1 MNFSKYINDR
11 RFFFVSFAALAVILF
26 LIFKPSKVNKENY
39 VTPIKQE
46 IREVVSGS
54 GTLNASGVTQIYS
67 PTAGIVKKVYVA
79 DGQEVKTG
87 DKLFEVTSS
96 ATEQE
101 KAAALSDL
109 LAAKSTL
116 RTAENAKE
124 SLQASLET
132 ARRTILETENS
143 KKTFDENVVAQ
154 KPNPSTDRAY
164 TEEEKLAMTSS
175 LYIVRKSFS
184 NLEKQYID
192 ADEAIR
198 SAQANLSEK
207 SVSYA
212 ATRDSITKSPYS
224 GKVFNLKKTTGD
236 SVGTSL
242 SKEPFLVLAN
252 LDSMIIEFQ
261 ISEFNIN
268 KIKLGDK
275 VEVKFDA
282 ILDQVVMGE
291 VVGVDTVGN
300 QQLGTVTYGVTIRL
314 TPDKKQLELIRP
326 AMTANITIVTNK
338 KADALTIPRS
348 AIKLDKA
355 KYYAVILEKGKQ
367 KMVELKLGLIGTD
380 TVEVLE
386 GVTPETQVLKIY
398 TELKK

>member
-11 RFFFVSFAALAVILF
+11 RFLFVSVAALAVILF

-39 VTPIKQE
+39 VIPTKQE

-54 GTLNASGVTQIYS
+54 GSLNASGVTQIYS
-67 PTAGIVKKVYVA
+67 PTAGIVKKVYVV

-96 ATEQE
+96 ATDQE
-101 KAAALSDL
+101 KAAALTDL
-109 LAAKSTL
+109 LAARSAL
-116 RTAENAKE
+116 RTAENTKAT
-124 SLQASLET
+124 LQVSLES
-132 ARRTILETENS
+132 ARKTILDTENS
-143 KKTFDENVVAQ
+143 KKTFDENVLAQ
-154 KPNPSTDRAY
+154 KPNPSTGRAF
-164 TEEEKLAMTSS
+164 TEEEKQAMSSS
-175 LYIVRKSFS
+175 LYTSQKTFT
-184 NLEKQYID
+184 NLEKQYKD
-192 ADEAIR
+192 ADETIK
-198 SAQANLSEK
+198 SAQASLAEMNLAYS
-207 SVSYA
+207 
-212 ATRDSITKSPYS
+212 ATKDSLTKSPYS
-224 GKVFNLKKTTGD
+224 GKVFNLKKTVGD
-236 SVGTSL
+236 SVGTVS
-242 SKEPFLVLAN
+242 SREPFLVLAN

-282 ILDQVVMGE
+282 ILDQIVMGE
-291 VVGVDTVGN
+291 VVGMDTVGN

-348 AIKLDKA
+348 SIKLDKA

-386 GVTPETQVLKIY
+386 GVTDNTQVLKVFA
-398 TELKK
+398 ELKK